1 MTNDHRPEEGCEQ
14 TSGSSPAPSGVEEKG
29 ARTAIQVS
37 QTGAVSAGTVEKY
50 DRESRTRDIW
60 STKLALPLT
69 VFAVG
74 LSVYQIYYALFGG
87 PPTLVH
93 RGIHV
98 GAILVLCFAVQ
109 RFRLGEVRK
118 TPPWYD
124 WLFIV
129 GSVAIAVYL
138 GLVFEKLTVS
148 GGRFETID
156 VVFSSICLLLVLE
169 AARRVTGPVL
179 PILAVLFIVFDYYG
193 RSMPGLFRHRG
204 YDLDRIVTFMY
215 ESTEGIF
222 STAIGVS
229 STYIF
234 LFILFGAILQKS
246 GMGQF
251 FNDIA
256 MALAGQAR
264 GGPAKVAVL
273 ASGFLGSINGSAIA
287 NVVTTGAFTIPMM
300 KRVGYQRNFAGAVE
314 SAASVGGQI
323 MPPIMGAA
331 AFIMA
336 ETLGVPYT
344 QIVLV
349 AIVPAV
355 LYYLAILIQVHLRA
369 TSQGLSGISRE
380 NLPAVMD
387 VMKER
392 GHLLVPL
399 LFLLYMLFFSGTTIL
414 FAAVTTIFVT
424 IAAAMVR
431 KSTRMSPL
439 DIIHALRDGAIT
451 AVSVAVACACVGII
465 VGVATQTG
473 FGVKLAGAIVTIG
486 GGYLL
491 PTLLLTAVACIIL
504 GMGLPSIPA
513 YIIVSTMAAPALIQL
528 EVPALAAHLFVFYF
542 GLFANITP
550 PVALAAFAAAGL
562 SGGSPMRTGFLAM
575 RLALGGLIVP
585 FVFVYQPELLM
596 LDGTAWDTVRATV
609 ILLIGVTLIAV
620 AAEGHLFIP
629 LPVWLRITIVVG
641 AIGLVTPSHLY
652 DLIGAVVAAAALAI
666 TMAMAKKQDR
676 LAWREI

>member
-1 MTNDHRPEEGCEQ
+1 MTNDHRPEEGSQ
-14 TSGSSPAPSGVEEKG
+14 RASGSSPTPNG
-29 ARTAIQVS
+29 AEGAGGQTATQVPP
-37 QTGAVSAGTVEKY
+37 TEAVSSDTVEKY

-74 LSVYQIYYALFGG
+74 LSLYQIYYALFGG

-109 RFRLGEVRK
+109 RFRLGETRR

-124 WLFIV
+124 WLFMA
-129 GSVAIAVYL
+129 GSIAIAVYL
-138 GLVFEKLTVS
+138 GLAFQKLTAS

-156 VVFSSICLLLVLE
+156 VVFSVICLVLVLE

-179 PILAVLFIVFDYYG
+179 PILAVLFIVYDYYG

-349 AIVPAV
+349 AIIPAV

-392 GHLLVPL
+392 GHLLLPL
-399 LFLLYMLFFSGTTIL
+399 MFLLYMLFFSGTTIL

-431 KSTRMSPL
+431 RSTRMSPL

-465 VGVATQTG
+465 VGVAVQTG
-473 FGVKLAGAIVTIG
+473 FGVKLAGTIVTIG

-596 LDGTAWDTVRATV
+596 LDGTAWDTIRATA

-629 LPVWLRITIVVG
+629 LPVWLRFTIVVG
-641 AIGLVTPSHLY
+641 AIGLVTPSHLF

-666 TMAMAKKQDR
+666 TMAMAKRQDR

>member
-1 MTNDHRPEEGCEQ
+1 MNANHSPTGTPESDESDG
-14 TSGSSPAPSGVEEKG
+14 GGAPTGTIGLENPVP
-29 ARTAIQVS
+29 VS
-37 QTGAVSAGTVEKY
+37 NETVEKY
-50 DRESRTRDIW
+50 DRESRTRNLWVTKW
-60 STKLALPLT
+60 SLPVTVLA
-69 VFAVG
+69 VA
-74 LSVYQIYYALFGG
+74 LSLYQIYYALFGG

-98 GAILVLCFAVQ
+98 AAILVLCFAVQ
-109 RFRLGEVRK
+109 RSHLKESRS

-124 WLFIV
+124 WLFML
-129 GSVAIAVYL
+129 GSIAFAVYL
-138 GLVFEKLTVS
+138 AVVFQQLTVS
-148 GGRFETID
+148 GGRFGTMD
-156 VVFSSICLLLVLE
+156 VIFSALCLVLVLE
-169 AARRVTGPVL
+169 AARRVTGWVL
-179 PILAVLFIVFDYYG
+179 PALAVLFMVYDYYG

-204 YDLDRIVTFMY
+204 YDLDQIVTFMY

-234 LFILFGAILQKS
+234 LFILFGAFLQKS

-256 MALAGQAR
+256 LALAGQSR

-287 NVVTTGAFTIPMM
+287 NVVTTGAFTIPLM
-300 KRVGYQRNFAGAVE
+300 KRVGYKPNFAGAVE

-349 AIVPAV
+349 AIIPAV

-369 TSQGLSGISRE
+369 TSQGLQGISRD
-380 NLPAVMD
+380 NLPGVIE
-387 VMKER
+387 VLKER
-392 GHLLVPL
+392 GHLLLPL
-399 LFLLYMLFFSGTTIL
+399 LFLMYMLFFSGTTIL

-424 IAAAMVR
+424 VAAAMLR
-431 KSTRMSPL
+431 KTTRMSLL
-439 DIIHALRDGAIT
+439 DIIAALRDGAIT
-451 AVSVAVACACVGII
+451 AISVAVACACVGII

-473 FGVKLAGAIVTIG
+473 FGVKLASTIVTIG
-486 GGYLL
+486 GGFLL
-491 PTLLLTAVACIIL
+491 PTMVMTAVACIIL

-513 YIIVSTMAAPALIQL
+513 YIIVATMAAPALVQL

-562 SGGSPMRTGFLAM
+562 SGGSPMKTGFTAM

-585 FVFVYQPELLM
+585 FVFVYRPELLM
-596 LDGTAWDTVRATV
+596 LEGTIGQTIWVAVV
-609 ILLIGVTLIAV
+609 LLVGISLISV
-620 AAEGHLFIP
+620 AAEGHLMVP
-629 LPVWLRITIVVG
+629 LPIWLRLVLVIG
-641 AIGLVTPSHLY
+641 SIGLVTPNVAF
-652 DLIGAVVAAAALAI
+652 DAAGAVLAVVGLLIVAV
-666 TMAMAKKQDR
+666 MAKRRGK
-676 LAWREI
+676 LNWREI

>member
-1 MTNDHRPEEGCEQ
+1 L
-14 TSGSSPAPSGVEEKG
+14 TSALSLH
-29 ARTAIQVS
+29 
-37 QTGAVSAGTVEKY
+37 
-50 DRESRTRDIW
+50 D
-60 STKLALPLT
+60 ALPISLT

-74 LSVYQIYYALFGG
+74 LSLYQIYYALFGG

-109 RFRLGEVRK
+109 RFRLRETRS
-118 TPPWYD
+118 TPPWFD
-124 WLFIV
+124 WLCIA
-129 GSVAIAVYL
+129 GSIAIAVYL
-138 GLVFEKLTVS
+138 AVVFDRLTVS

-156 VVFSSICLLLVLE
+156 VVFSVICLVLVLE
-169 AARRVTGPVL
+169 AARRVTGLIL
-179 PILAVLFIVFDYYG
+179 PILAVLFIVYDYYG

-256 MALAGQAR
+256 LALAGQAR

-273 ASGFLGSINGSAIA
+273 ASGFLGSTNGWAIA
-287 NVVTTGAFTIPMM
+287 NAVTTGAFTIPMM
-300 KRVGYQRNFAGAVE
+300 RRVGYQRNFAGAVE

-336 ETLGVPYT
+336 ETLGIPYT

-349 AIVPAV
+349 AIIPAV
-355 LYYLAILIQVHLRA
+355 LYYLGILIQVHLRA
-369 TSQGLSGISRE
+369 TSQGLRGISRE

-392 GHLLVPL
+392 GHLLLPL

-431 KSTRMSPL
+431 KSTRMSLL
-439 DIIHALRDGAIT
+439 DIVHALRDGALT

-473 FGVKLAGAIVTIG
+473 FGVKLAGTIVTIG
-486 GGYLL
+486 GGFLL
-491 PTLLLTAVACIIL
+491 PTLLMTAVACIIL

-513 YIIVSTMAAPALIQL
+513 YIIVATMAAPALVQL
-528 EVPALAAHLFVFYF
+528 DVAPLAAH
-542 GLFANITP
+542 
-550 PVALAAFAAAGL
+550 
-562 SGGSPMRTGFLAM
+562 
-575 RLALGGLIVP
+575 
-585 FVFVYQPELLM
+585 
-596 LDGTAWDTVRATV
+596 
-609 ILLIGVTLIAV
+609 
-620 AAEGHLFIP
+620 
-629 LPVWLRITIVVG
+629 
-641 AIGLVTPSHLY
+641 
-652 DLIGAVVAAAALAI
+652 
-666 TMAMAKKQDR
+666 
-676 LAWREI
+676 

>member
-1 MTNDHRPEEGCEQ
+1 MTNSLPTDAPPPESIE
-14 TSGSSPAPSGVEEKG
+14 
-29 ARTAIQVS
+29 
-37 QTGAVSAGTVEKY
+37 TVEKY

-60 STKLALPLT
+60 STKWALPLT

-74 LSVYQIYYALFGG
+74 LSLYQIYYALFGG

-109 RFRLGEVRK
+109 RFRLRETRS
-118 TPPWYD
+118 TPPWFD
-124 WLFIV
+124 WLCIA
-129 GSVAIAVYL
+129 GSIAIAVYL
-138 GLVFEKLTVS
+138 AVVFDRLTVS

-156 VVFSSICLLLVLE
+156 VVFSVLCLVLVLE
-169 AARRVTGPVL
+169 AARRVTGLVL
-179 PILAVLFIVFDYYG
+179 PILAVLFIVYDYYG

-222 STAIGVS
+222 STAVGVS

-336 ETLGVPYT
+336 ETLGIPYT

-349 AIVPAV
+349 AIIPAV
-355 LYYLAILIQVHLRA
+355 LYYLGILIQVHLRA
-369 TSQGLSGISRE
+369 TSQGLRGISRE

-392 GHLLVPL
+392 GHLLLPL

-431 KSTRMSPL
+431 KSTRMSLL
-439 DIIHALRDGAIT
+439 DIVHALRDGALT

-473 FGVKLAGAIVTIG
+473 FGVKLAGTIVTIG
-486 GGYLL
+486 GGFLL
-491 PTLLLTAVACIIL
+491 PTLLMTAVACIIL

-513 YIIVSTMAAPALIQL
+513 YIIVATMAAPALVQL
-528 EVPALAAHLFVFYF
+528 DVAPLAAHLFVFYF

-562 SGGSPMRTGFLAM
+562 SGGSPMRTGFVAM

-596 LDGTAWDTVRATV
+596 LDGSAVDTIRAAV
-609 ILLIGVTLIAV
+609 ILLIGVTLLAV
-620 AAEGHLFIP
+620 AAEGHLFVP
-629 LPVWLRITIVVG
+629 LPIWLRIVLALG
-641 AIGLVTPSHLY
+641 AIGLVTPNHVL
-652 DLIGAVVAAAALAI
+652 DLVGAIVALAALGAA
-666 TMAMAKKQDR
+666 MFMAKRQER
-676 LAWREI
+676 LHWREI

>member
-1 MTNDHRPEEGCEQ
+1 MTNSLPTDAPPPESIE
-14 TSGSSPAPSGVEEKG
+14 
-29 ARTAIQVS
+29 
-37 QTGAVSAGTVEKY
+37 TVEKY

-60 STKLALPLT
+60 STKWALPLT

-74 LSVYQIYYALFGG
+74 LSLYQIYYALFGG

-109 RFRLGEVRK
+109 RFRLRETRS
-118 TPPWYD
+118 TPPWFD
-124 WLFIV
+124 WLCIA
-129 GSVAIAVYL
+129 GSIAIAVYL
-138 GLVFEKLTVS
+138 AVVFDRLTVS

-156 VVFSSICLLLVLE
+156 VVFSVLCLVLVLE
-169 AARRVTGPVL
+169 AARRVTGLVL
-179 PILAVLFIVFDYYG
+179 PILAVLFIVYDYYG

-256 MALAGQAR
+256 LALAGQAR

-336 ETLGVPYT
+336 ETLGIPYT

-349 AIVPAV
+349 AIIPAV
-355 LYYLAILIQVHLRA
+355 LYYLGILIQVHLRA
-369 TSQGLSGISRE
+369 TSQGLRGISRE

-392 GHLLVPL
+392 GHLLLPL

-431 KSTRMSPL
+431 KSTRMSLL
-439 DIIHALRDGAIT
+439 DIVHALRDGALT

-473 FGVKLAGAIVTIG
+473 FGVKLAGTIVTIG
-486 GGYLL
+486 GGFLL
-491 PTLLLTAVACIIL
+491 PTLLMTAVACIIL

-513 YIIVSTMAAPALIQL
+513 YIIVATMAAPALVQL
-528 EVPALAAHLFVFYF
+528 DVAPLAAHLFVFYF

-562 SGGSPMRTGFLAM
+562 SGGSPMRTGFVAM

-585 FVFVYQPELLM
+585 FVFVYQPELRM
-596 LDGTAWDTVRATV
+596 LDGSAVDTIRAAV
-609 ILLIGVTLIAV
+609 ILLIGVTLLAV
-620 AAEGHLFIP
+620 AAEGHLFVP
-629 LPVWLRITIVVG
+629 LPIWLRIVLALG
-641 AIGLVTPSHLY
+641 AIGLVTPNHVL
-652 DLIGAVVAAAALAI
+652 DLVGAIVALAALGAA
-666 TMAMAKKQDR
+666 MFMAKRQER
-676 LAWREI
+676 LHWREI

>member
-1 MTNDHRPEEGCEQ
+1 MTNSLPTDAPPPESIE
-14 TSGSSPAPSGVEEKG
+14 
-29 ARTAIQVS
+29 
-37 QTGAVSAGTVEKY
+37 TVEKY

-60 STKLALPLT
+60 STKWALPLT

-74 LSVYQIYYALFGG
+74 LSLYQIYYALFGG

-109 RFRLGEVRK
+109 RFRLRETRS
-118 TPPWYD
+118 TPPWFD
-124 WLFIV
+124 WLCIA
-129 GSVAIAVYL
+129 GSIAIAVYL
-138 GLVFEKLTVS
+138 AVVFDRLTVS

-156 VVFSSICLLLVLE
+156 VVFSVLCLVLVLE
-169 AARRVTGPVL
+169 AARRVTGLVL
-179 PILAVLFIVFDYYG
+179 PILAVLFIVYDYYG

-256 MALAGQAR
+256 LALAGQAR

-336 ETLGVPYT
+336 ETLGIPYT

-349 AIVPAV
+349 AIIPAV
-355 LYYLAILIQVHLRA
+355 LYYLGILIQVHLRA
-369 TSQGLSGISRE
+369 TSQGLRGISRE

-392 GHLLVPL
+392 GHLLLPL

-431 KSTRMSPL
+431 KSTRMSLL
-439 DIIHALRDGAIT
+439 DIVHALRDGALT

-473 FGVKLAGAIVTIG
+473 FGVKLAGTIVTIG
-486 GGYLL
+486 GGFLL
-491 PTLLLTAVACIIL
+491 PTLLMTAVACIIL

-513 YIIVSTMAAPALIQL
+513 YIIVATMAAPALVQL
-528 EVPALAAHLFVFYF
+528 DVAPLAAHLFVFYF

-562 SGGSPMRTGFLAM
+562 SGGSPMRTGFVAM

-596 LDGTAWDTVRATV
+596 LDGSAVDTIRAAV
-609 ILLIGVTLIAV
+609 ILLIGVTLLAV
-620 AAEGHLFIP
+620 AAEGHLFVP
-629 LPVWLRITIVVG
+629 LPIWLRIVLTLG
-641 AIGLVTPSHLY
+641 AIGLVTPNHVL
-652 DLIGAVVAAAALAI
+652 DLVGAVAALAAI
-666 TMAMAKKQDR
+666 GVAMFMAKRQER
-676 LAWREI
+676 LHWREI

>member
-1 MTNDHRPEEGCEQ
+1 MTNSLPTDAPPPESIE
-14 TSGSSPAPSGVEEKG
+14 
-29 ARTAIQVS
+29 
-37 QTGAVSAGTVEKY
+37 TVEKY

-60 STKLALPLT
+60 STKWALPLT

-74 LSVYQIYYALFGG
+74 LSLYQIYYALFGG

-109 RFRLGEVRK
+109 RFRLRETRS
-118 TPPWYD
+118 TPPWFD
-124 WLFIV
+124 WLCIA

-138 GLVFEKLTVS
+138 AVVFDRLTVS

-156 VVFSSICLLLVLE
+156 VVFSVLCLVLVLE
-169 AARRVTGPVL
+169 AARRVTGLVL
-179 PILAVLFIVFDYYG
+179 PILAVLFIVYDYYG

-256 MALAGQAR
+256 LALAGQAR

-336 ETLGVPYT
+336 ETLGIPYT

-349 AIVPAV
+349 AIIPAV
-355 LYYLAILIQVHLRA
+355 LYYLGILIQVHLRA
-369 TSQGLSGISRE
+369 TSQGLRGISRE

-392 GHLLVPL
+392 GHLLLPL

-431 KSTRMSPL
+431 KSTRMSLL
-439 DIIHALRDGAIT
+439 DIVHALRDGALT

-473 FGVKLAGAIVTIG
+473 FGVKLAGTIVTIG
-486 GGYLL
+486 GGLLL
-491 PTLLLTAVACIIL
+491 PTLLMTAVACIIL

-513 YIIVSTMAAPALIQL
+513 YIIVATMAAPALVQL
-528 EVPALAAHLFVFYF
+528 DVAPLAAHLFVFYF

-562 SGGSPMRTGFLAM
+562 SGGSPMRTGFVAM

-596 LDGTAWDTVRATV
+596 LDGTAADTVRAAV
-609 ILLIGVTLIAV
+609 ILLIGVALLAV
-620 AAEGHLFIP
+620 AAEGHLFVP
-629 LPVWLRITIVVG
+629 LPIWLRIVLALG
-641 AIGLVTPSHLY
+641 AIGLVTPDYVL
-652 DLIGAVVAAAALAI
+652 DLIGAVAALAAI
-666 TMAMAKKQDR
+666 GVAMFMAKRQER
-676 LAWREI
+676 LHWREI

>member
-1 MTNDHRPEEGCEQ
+1 MTNSLPTDAPPPESIE
-14 TSGSSPAPSGVEEKG
+14 
-29 ARTAIQVS
+29 
-37 QTGAVSAGTVEKY
+37 TVEKY

-60 STKLALPLT
+60 STKWALPLT

-74 LSVYQIYYALFGG
+74 LSLYQIYYALFGG

-93 RGIHV
+93 RGVHV

-109 RFRLGEVRK
+109 RFRLRETRS
-118 TPPWYD
+118 TPPWFD
-124 WLFIV
+124 WLCIA
-129 GSVAIAVYL
+129 GSIAIAVYL
-138 GLVFEKLTVS
+138 AVVFDRLTVS

-156 VVFSSICLLLVLE
+156 VVFSVLCLVLVLE
-169 AARRVTGPVL
+169 AARRVTGLVL
-179 PILAVLFIVFDYYG
+179 PILAVLFIVYDYYG

-234 LFILFGAILQKS
+234 LFILFGSILQKS

-256 MALAGQAR
+256 LALAGQAR

-336 ETLGVPYT
+336 ETLGIPYT

-349 AIVPAV
+349 AIIPAV
-355 LYYLAILIQVHLRA
+355 LYYLGILIQVHLRA
-369 TSQGLSGISRE
+369 TSQGLRGISRE

-392 GHLLVPL
+392 GHLLLPL

-431 KSTRMSPL
+431 KSTRMSLL
-439 DIIHALRDGAIT
+439 DIVHALRDGALT

-473 FGVKLAGAIVTIG
+473 FGVKLAGTIVTIG
-486 GGYLL
+486 GGFLL
-491 PTLLLTAVACIIL
+491 PTLLMTAVACIIL

-513 YIIVSTMAAPALIQL
+513 YIIVATMAAPALVQL
-528 EVPALAAHLFVFYF
+528 DVAPLAAHLFVFYF

-562 SGGSPMRTGFLAM
+562 SGGSPMRTGFVAM

-596 LDGTAWDTVRATV
+596 LDGTAADTVRAAV
-609 ILLIGVTLIAV
+609 ILLIGVALLAV
-620 AAEGHLFIP
+620 AAEGHLFVP
-629 LPVWLRITIVVG
+629 LPIWLRIVLVLG
-641 AIGLVTPSHLY
+641 AIGLVTPDYVL
-652 DLIGAVVAAAALAI
+652 DLIGAVAALAAI
-666 TMAMAKKQDR
+666 GVAMFMARRQGR
-676 LAWREI
+676 LHLREI

>member
-1 MTNDHRPEEGCEQ
+1 MTNSLPTDAPPPESIE
-14 TSGSSPAPSGVEEKG
+14 
-29 ARTAIQVS
+29 
-37 QTGAVSAGTVEKY
+37 TVEKY

-60 STKLALPLT
+60 STKWALPLT

-74 LSVYQIYYALFGG
+74 LSLYQIYYALFGG

-109 RFRLGEVRK
+109 RFRLRETRS
-118 TPPWYD
+118 TPPWFD
-124 WLFIV
+124 WLCIA
-129 GSVAIAVYL
+129 GSIAIAVYL
-138 GLVFEKLTVS
+138 AVVFDRLTVS

-156 VVFSSICLLLVLE
+156 VVFSVLCLVLVLE
-169 AARRVTGPVL
+169 AARRVTGLVL
-179 PILAVLFIVFDYYG
+179 PILAVLFIVYDYYG

-256 MALAGQAR
+256 LALAGQAR

-336 ETLGVPYT
+336 ETLGIPYT

-349 AIVPAV
+349 AIIPAV
-355 LYYLAILIQVHLRA
+355 LYYLGILIQVHLRA
-369 TSQGLSGISRE
+369 TSQGLRGISRE

-392 GHLLVPL
+392 GHLLLPL

-431 KSTRMSPL
+431 KSTRMSLL
-439 DIIHALRDGAIT
+439 DIVHALRDGALT

-473 FGVKLAGAIVTIG
+473 FGVKLAGTIVTIG
-486 GGYLL
+486 GGFLL
-491 PTLLLTAVACIIL
+491 PTLLMTAVACIIL

-513 YIIVSTMAAPALIQL
+513 YIIVATMAAPALVQL
-528 EVPALAAHLFVFYF
+528 DVAPLAAHLFVFYF

-562 SGGSPMRTGFLAM
+562 SGGSPMRTGFVAM

-596 LDGTAWDTVRATV
+596 LDGSAVDTIRAAV
-609 ILLIGVTLIAV
+609 ILLIGVTLLAV
-620 AAEGHLFIP
+620 AAEGHLFVP
-629 LPVWLRITIVVG
+629 LPIWLRIVLALG
-641 AIGLVTPSHLY
+641 AIGLVTPNHVL
-652 DLIGAVVAAAALAI
+652 DLVGAIVALAALGAA
-666 TMAMAKKQDR
+666 MFMAKRQER
-676 LAWREI
+676 LHWREI

>member
-1 MTNDHRPEEGCEQ
+1 MTNDQRHEELPAEASPE
-14 TSGSSPAPSGVEEKG
+14 T
-29 ARTAIQVS
+29 I
-37 QTGAVSAGTVEKY
+37 EKY
-50 DRESRTRDIW
+50 DRESRTREVW
-60 STKLALPLT
+60 STRWGTPLT
-69 VFAVG
+69 IFAVG
-74 LSVYQIYYALFGG
+74 LSLYQIYYALFGG

-98 GAILVLCFAVQ
+98 GAILVLCFALQ
-109 RFRLGEVRK
+109 RFRIGEQRK
-118 TPPWYD
+118 TPPWFD
-124 WLFIV
+124 WLFIA
-129 GSVAIAVYL
+129 GSISIAVYL
-138 GLVFEKLTVS
+138 GIAFQKLAVS
-148 GGRFETID
+148 GGRFDTID
-156 VVFSSICLLLVLE
+156 IIFSVICLVLVLE
-169 AARRVTGPVL
+169 AARRVTGPLL
-179 PILAVLFIVFDYYG
+179 PILAIIFIFYDYYG

-234 LFILFGAILQKS
+234 LFILFGAVLQKS

-256 MALAGQAR
+256 LALAGQSR

-300 KRVGYQRNFAGAVE
+300 KRVGYHRNFAGAVE

-344 QIVLV
+344 EIVLI
-349 AIVPAV
+349 AIIPAV

-369 TSQGLSGISRE
+369 TNQGLRGISRE
-380 NLPAVMD
+380 NLPAVME

-392 GHLLVPL
+392 GHLLLPL

-424 IAAAMVR
+424 IMAAMVR
-431 KSTRMSPL
+431 KTTRMSL
-439 DIIHALRDGAIT
+439 KDIVLALRDGATT

-473 FGVKLAGAIVTIG
+473 FGVKLAGTIVTIG
-486 GGYLL
+486 GGFLL
-491 PTLLLTAVACIIL
+491 PTLLMTAVACIIL

-513 YIIVSTMAAPALIQL
+513 YIIVATMAAPALVQL
-528 EVPALAAHLFVFYF
+528 DVPPLAAHLFVFYF

-575 RLALGGLIVP
+575 RLALGGIIVP

-596 LDGTAWDTVRATV
+596 LSGTAWDTVRATT
-609 ILLIGVTLIAV
+609 ILLIGVVLMAV
-620 AAEGHLFIP
+620 AAEGHFLVP
-629 LPVWLRITIVVG
+629 LPIWLRLVVVVG
-641 AIGLVTPSHLY
+641 AIGLVTPNYLL
-652 DLIGAVVAAAALAI
+652 DIVGAGLAVFALIVA
-666 TMAMAKKQDR
+666 MMMAKSQGK

>member
-1 MTNDHRPEEGCEQ
+1 MTNSLPTDAPPPESIE
-14 TSGSSPAPSGVEEKG
+14 
-29 ARTAIQVS
+29 
-37 QTGAVSAGTVEKY
+37 TVEKY

-60 STKLALPLT
+60 STKWALPLT

-74 LSVYQIYYALFGG
+74 LSLYQIYYALFGG

-109 RFRLGEVRK
+109 RFRLRETRS
-118 TPPWYD
+118 TPPWFD
-124 WLFIV
+124 WLCIA
-129 GSVAIAVYL
+129 GSIAIAVYL
-138 GLVFEKLTVS
+138 AVVFDRLTVS

-156 VVFSSICLLLVLE
+156 VVFSVLCLVLVLE
-169 AARRVTGPVL
+169 AARRVTGLVL
-179 PILAVLFIVFDYYG
+179 PILAVLFIVYDYYG

-256 MALAGQAR
+256 LALAGQAR

-336 ETLGVPYT
+336 ETLGIPYT

-349 AIVPAV
+349 AIIPAV
-355 LYYLAILIQVHLRA
+355 LYYLGILIQVHLRA
-369 TSQGLSGISRE
+369 TSQGLRGISRE

-392 GHLLVPL
+392 GHLLLPL

-431 KSTRMSPL
+431 KSTRMSLL
-439 DIIHALRDGAIT
+439 DIVHALRDGALT

-473 FGVKLAGAIVTIG
+473 FGVKLAGTIVTIG
-486 GGYLL
+486 GGFLL
-491 PTLLLTAVACIIL
+491 PTLLMTAVACIIL

-513 YIIVSTMAAPALIQL
+513 YIIVATMAAPALVQL
-528 EVPALAAHLFVFYF
+528 DVAPLAAHLFVFYF

-562 SGGSPMRTGFLAM
+562 SGGSPMRTGFVAM
-575 RLALGGLIVP
+575 RLALGGIIVP

-596 LDGTAWDTVRATV
+596 LDGTAADTVRAAV
-609 ILLIGVTLIAV
+609 ILLIGVALLAV
-620 AAEGHLFIP
+620 AAEGHLFVP
-629 LPVWLRITIVVG
+629 LPIWLRIVLALG
-641 AIGLVTPSHLY
+641 AIGLVTPDYVL
-652 DLIGAVVAAAALAI
+652 DLIGAVAALAAI
-666 TMAMAKKQDR
+666 GVAMFMARRQGR
-676 LAWREI
+676 LHLREI

>member
-1 MTNDHRPEEGCEQ
+1 MTNSLPTDAPPPESIE
-14 TSGSSPAPSGVEEKG
+14 
-29 ARTAIQVS
+29 
-37 QTGAVSAGTVEKY
+37 TVEKY

-60 STKLALPLT
+60 STKWALPLT

-74 LSVYQIYYALFGG
+74 LSLYQIYYALFGG

-109 RFRLGEVRK
+109 RFRLRETRS
-118 TPPWYD
+118 TPPWFD
-124 WLFIV
+124 WLCIA
-129 GSVAIAVYL
+129 GSIAIAVYL
-138 GLVFEKLTVS
+138 AVVFDRLTVS

-156 VVFSSICLLLVLE
+156 VVFSVICLVLVLE
-169 AARRVTGPVL
+169 AARRVTGLIL
-179 PILAVLFIVFDYYG
+179 PILAVLFIVYDYYG

-256 MALAGQAR
+256 LALAGQAR

-336 ETLGVPYT
+336 ETLGIPYT

-349 AIVPAV
+349 AIIPAV
-355 LYYLAILIQVHLRA
+355 LYYLGILIQVHLRA
-369 TSQGLSGISRE
+369 TSQGLRGISRE

-387 VMKER
+387 VIKER
-392 GHLLVPL
+392 GHLLLPL

-431 KSTRMSPL
+431 KSTRMSLL
-439 DIIHALRDGAIT
+439 DIVHALRDGALT

-473 FGVKLAGAIVTIG
+473 FGVKLAGTIVTIG
-486 GGYLL
+486 GGLLL
-491 PTLLLTAVACIIL
+491 PTLLMTAVACIIL

-513 YIIVSTMAAPALIQL
+513 YIIVATMAAPALVQL
-528 EVPALAAHLFVFYF
+528 DVAPLAAHLFVFYF

-562 SGGSPMRTGFLAM
+562 SGGSPMRTGFVAM

-596 LDGTAWDTVRATV
+596 LDGTAADTVRAAV
-609 ILLIGVTLIAV
+609 ILLIGVALLAV
-620 AAEGHLFIP
+620 AAEGHLFVP
-629 LPVWLRITIVVG
+629 LPIWLRIVLALG
-641 AIGLVTPSHLY
+641 AIGLVTPDYVL
-652 DLIGAVVAAAALAI
+652 DLIGAVAALAAI
-666 TMAMAKKQDR
+666 GVVMFMARRQGR
-676 LAWREI
+676 LHLREI